1 MNQSKEIL
9 KNTLKNDLLKVLPFE
24 ADIDFQEIT
33 RSNGEVYESMTVTP
47 KDSQMGVNLRLD
59 SMIDK
64 YSKEPKSM
72 LLSSIKDE
80 IIEAINQM
88 PAFDLASLSDYES
101 IKGQLMVAP
110 LSDLAR
116 KNQTDL
122 VTIEKCGV
130 KLYPVIDLG
139 KGRIGI
145 REKHLANYGITKEK
159 LFSDAFANMKEKET
173 MTIRSLS
180 ELLGQS
186 SQEGPELFVVS
197 NQENIL
203 GAAEAFVPGNIEK
216 IAQEVGGDCFLLLSS
231 THELLAVSLS
241 ELIPRY
247 CTLADAAK
255 AMDQMVTEINAA
267 QVLPEDQ
274 IDDFSLFYDATND
287 ILMQS
292 AKYADRL
299 ERNVLHQMHRI
310 MDFDARAE
318 LIERIDEAENWDDI
332 DTEEY
337 ESLCA
342 NLGLDYY
349 DYDDPDKLFE
359 DIIEAQAKSDIEKAP
374 QNNEITYRNP
384 ARR

>member
-1 MNQSKEIL
+1 MYDSKESFKKIMKDEL
-9 KNTLKNDLLKVLPFE
+9 PVILPFE
-24 ADIDFQEIT
+24 ADIVFREVT
-33 RSNGEVYESMTVTP
+33 RSTGEVYEAMTVTP
-47 KDSQMGVNLRLD
+47 KEAQMGVNLRLD
-59 SMIDK
+59 FMMER
-64 YSKEPKSM
+64 YEKEPKSM
-72 LLSSIKDE
+72 MLSLIKDE
-80 IIEAINQM
+80 VIEKINQM
-88 PAFDLASLSDYES
+88 PTFDIAGLSDYEN

-110 LSDLAR
+110 VSKLAR
-116 KNQTDL
+116 ENQTDL
-122 VTIEKCGV
+122 ATIEKCGM

-139 KGRIGI
+139 RGMIGV
-145 REKHLANYGITKEK
+145 REKHLENYGITKEK

-274 IDDFSLFYDATND
+274 IDNFSLFYDATND

-359 DIIEAQAKSDIEKAP
+359 DIVEAQAKSDIENTP
-374 QNNEITYRNP
+374 QNNEITCRNP

>member
-1 MNQSKEIL
+1 MYDSKESFKKMMKDELPAI
-9 KNTLKNDLLKVLPFE
+9 LPFE
-24 ADIDFQEIT
+24 ADIVFREVT
-33 RSNGEVYESMTVTP
+33 RSTGEVYEAMTVTP
-47 KDSQMGVNLRLD
+47 EEAQMGVNLRLD
-59 SMIDK
+59 FMMERYK
-64 YSKEPKSM
+64 KEPKSM
-72 LLSSIKDE
+72 MLSLIKDE
-80 IIEAINQM
+80 VIEKINQM
-88 PAFDLASLSDYES
+88 PTFDIAGLSDYES

-110 LSDLAR
+110 VSKLAR
-116 KNQTDL
+116 ENQTDL
-122 VTIEKCGV
+122 ATIEKCGM

-139 KGRIGI
+139 RGMIGV
-145 REKHLANYGITKEK
+145 REKHLENYGVTKEK

-274 IDDFSLFYDATND
+274 IDNFSLFYDAAND

-359 DIIEAQAKSDIEKAP
+359 DIVEAQAKSDIENTP
-374 QNNEITYRNP
+374 QNNEITCRNP